1 MLLRTKTFAVAI
13 WCILAVFTGGAVADS
28 GYLAD
33 VDDLPLPPG
42 LSEDDSARVVFD
54 KPEGRIV
61 EAQATGSGTPAGVE
75 DFYAGAL
82 PALGWQARGNGAW
95 SRGDEVLQLTI
106 SQDGPQ
112 VVVRYLITPA
122 AR

>member
-1 MLLRTKTFAVAI
+1 MLLRTKFFAIAI
-13 WCILAVFTGGAVADS
+13 WCILAVFAGGAAADS
-28 GYLAD
+28 GFLAD

-42 LSEDDSARVVFD
+42 LSEDESARVVFD

-61 EAQATGSGTPAGVE
+61 EARAIGPGTTADVEAFYTGT
-75 DFYAGAL
+75 L
-82 PALGWQARGNGAW
+82 PALGWQGRGNGTW
-95 SRGDEVLQLTI
+95 LRGDEMLQLTL

-112 VVVRYLITPA
+112 VAVRYLVTPA

>member
-1 MLLRTKTFAVAI
+1 MLLRTKTFAIAI
-13 WCILAVFTGGAVADS
+13 WSILAVVTGGAIADS
-28 GYLAD
+28 GFLAD

-42 LSEDDSARVVFD
+42 LIEDDSARVVFD

-61 EAQATGSGTPAGVE
+61 ETQAIGSGTPAVFKN
-75 DFYAGAL
+75 FYASAL
-82 PALGWQARGNGAW
+82 PALGWNARGNGAW
-95 SRGDEVLQLTI
+95 SRGDEVLQLTL